1 MRKVREIFRALG
13 LDNKYSK
20 ETILEAYLN
29 TIPLT
34 GIIHGMEAGS
44 IEYFGKHVEDL
55 TLAECATLASITKN
69 PTKYNPATNP
79 EELIK
84 RRNHVLRGDATQ
96 GYITEAEFNAAKAET
111 VTLTEKTS
119 TTENATRSSSNS
131 WFTDALYTQLL
142 NQLQE
147 DLNYTADEAKVEL
160 IFSGGLRIYS
170 TVDPTVQ
177 AGVERR
183 CTTRTTSS
191 PHCGMKS
198 LSACAT
204 IPPTAA
210 AGMKVQYDEPP
221 ACPSRRTVTPS
232 TGREAIPVYADDEG
246 TTLKRRVPPPTPII
260 PTTPPS
266 TSACKREGPHTG
278 RYGDRWTT
286 TATSWHRRRY
296 RREEIRSGLQPRD
309 FAAPDRFYDEA
320 IGAYALALDYK
331 LINYSSQ
338 ILDSPYYS
346 AGTRRY

>member
-84 RRNHVLRGDATQ
+84 RRNHVLYEMYTQ
-96 GYITEAEFNAAKAET
+96 WYITEAEFNAAKAET

-147 DLNYTADEAKVEL
+147 DLNYTADEAKEL
-160 IFSGGLRIYS
+160 IFSGGLRRFI
-170 TVDPTVQ
+170 
-177 AGVERR
+177 
-183 CTTRTTSS
+183 SS
-191 PHCGMKS
+191 FS
-198 LSACAT
+198 
-204 IPPTAA
+204 
-210 AGMKVQYDEPP
+210 
-221 ACPSRRTVTPS
+221 
-232 TGREAIPVYADDEG
+232 
-246 TTLKRRVPPPTPII
+246 
-260 PTTPPS
+260 
-266 TSACKREGPHTG
+266 
-278 RYGDRWTT
+278 
-286 TATSWHRRRY
+286 ATSRNSRKP
-296 RREEIRSGLQPRD
+296 S
-309 FAAPDRFYDEA
+309 
-320 IGAYALALDYK
+320 AL
-331 LINYSSQ
+331 SS
-338 ILDSPYYS
+338 S
-346 AGTRRY
+346 